1 MKKGRLR
8 GLKRE
13 VLRFTVQQ
21 NQQNAVSNNILEE
34 LAELKD
40 RILNP
45 HSHGNSMPLY
55 EQELKDAIEV
65 IEELKVFLDSKAQ
78 T

>member
-1 MKKGRLR
+1 
-8 GLKRE
+8 
-13 VLRFTVQQ
+13 
-21 NQQNAVSNNILEE
+21 E
-34 LAELKD
+34 LQEIKD

-45 HSHGNSMPLY
+45 HSHGNDMPLY

-78 T
+78 P

>member
-1 MKKGRLR
+1 MLQ
-8 GLKRE
+8 
-13 VLRFTVQQ
+13 FTIQQ

-34 LAELKD
+34 LTELKD

-45 HSHGNSMPLY
+45 HSHGNDMPLY

-78 T
+78 P